1 MGSAVKKYF
10 FTVKSTLLFKFLLNN
25 STSWRL
31 RKQISF
37 AIEEKGTVKRE
48 IWNEKESQAR
58 FNGVKWTVFEFSF
71 YFFLKNHVGWAMYL
85 KISLEYYFILNILI
99 YIKN

>member
-1 MGSAVKKYF
+1 MRKK
-10 FTVKSTLLFKFLLNN
+10 
-25 STSWRL
+25 
-31 RKQISF
+31 
-37 AIEEKGTVKRE
+37 VKRDC
-48 IWNEKESQAR
+48 
-58 FNGVKWTVFEFSF
+58 NGVKWTVFEFSF